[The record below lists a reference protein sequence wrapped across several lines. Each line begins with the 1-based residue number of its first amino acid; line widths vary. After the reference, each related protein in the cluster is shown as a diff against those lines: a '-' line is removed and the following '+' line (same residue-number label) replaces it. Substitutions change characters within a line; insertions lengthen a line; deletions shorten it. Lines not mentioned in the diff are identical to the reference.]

1 LNKLDAKNFRAK
13 MFNRRASN
21 PKSRPDEILMTLAV
35 RSGQSI
41 ADIGAGGG
49 YFSLRFAEAV
59 KPTGKVYAVDANEE
73 FLDYLLGKAHE
84 KGLSNLEP
92 VLATEGSLPVPE
104 GGLDLVFMRN
114 VYHHLTGR
122 VEYFRNLARKLKQ
135 GGRVAIVEYNRGAP
149 LTFRGLFG
157 HYVPQE
163 RIIDEMEKAGY
174 KLDGV
179 FDFLPEQSFTI
190 FSVRD
195 QDFVQHT
202 EMMRC

>member
-1 LNKLDAKNFRAK
+1 LDVSNFRAK

-21 PKSRPDEILMTLAV
+21 PKSRPDEILVSLALQ
-35 RSGQSI
+35 SGQNI

-49 YFSLRFAEAV
+49 YFSLRFAEAL
-59 KPTGKVYAVDANEE
+59 KPEGKVYAVDTNQQ
-73 FLDYLLGKAHE
+73 FLDFLLSKARE
-84 KGLSNLEP
+84 RGLSNLEP

-104 GGLDLVFMRN
+104 GGLDLAFMRN

-122 VEYFRNLARKLKQ
+122 VEYFRRLARMLKP

-174 KLDGV
+174 KLDTI
-179 FDFLPEQSFTI
+179 FSFLPEQSFTI
-190 FSVRD
+190 FSVRN
-195 QDFVQHT
+195 
-202 EMMRC
+202 

>member
-1 LNKLDAKNFRAK
+1 LDAKNLRAK

-21 PKSRPDEILMTLAV
+21 PKSRPDEILRTLALQ
-35 RSGQSI
+35 SGQNI

-59 KPTGKVYAVDANEE
+59 KPCGKVYAVDTNEQ
-73 FLDYLLGKAHE
+73 FLDLLLSEARE
-84 KGLSNLEP
+84 RGLSNLEP
-92 VLATEGSLPVPE
+92 IRVTEGIPPLSE

-114 VYHHLTGR
+114 VYHHLTER
-122 VEYFRNLARKLKQ
+122 VEYFRRLARKLKP

-149 LTFRGLFG
+149 LSFRGLFG

-174 KLDGV
+174 KLDAI
-179 FDFLPEQSFTI
+179 FTFLPEQSFTI
-190 FSVRD
+190 FTIRN
-195 QDFVQHT
+195 
-202 EMMRC
+202 